1 MSKDTSSMT
10 TAAYDERAR
19 GWVTRLERAEKAR
32 TGCDLDEA
40 RETVASRLGVLPGS
54 LENLRRGRTK
64 GIRGWIYERLRAAM
78 IVQLQH
84 EIAAQKHEL
93 EMLIQGGSRPD
104 SGEIQEV
111 LAGLAALRLTLQEGS
126 R

>member
-32 TGCDLDEA
+32 TGCDLDEE